1 MIIFKKL
8 SMQTSIITG
17 DIINSRK
24 INSERWIPS
33 LKNVLNKFGSEP
45 AEWEIYRGD
54 SFQVEVKPE
63 DALRAAILIKAYIK
77 QNKELDVRM
86 AIGIGKIN
94 HKAKKITESNGT
106 AFINSGE
113 CYDNLKRKTLAIRSG
128 NEIFDED
135 INVYIDLSLLTM
147 NNWTENSAKIVSL
160 RIEKPTA
167 TQKELSE
174 ELQIS
179 QSNVSSRITRSG
191 YDEIMNM
198 EKKYRK
204 KIQKI

>member
-1 MIIFKKL
+1 
-8 SMQTSIITG
+8 MQTSVITG

-24 INSERWIPS
+24 INSEKWIHS
-33 LKNVLNKFGSEP
+33 LKNVLNTFGSEP
-45 AEWEIYRGD
+45 TEWEIYRGD
-54 SFQVEVKPE
+54 SFQLEITPE
-63 DALRAAILIKAYIK
+63 DALLAAILIKAYIK
-77 QNKELDVRM
+77 QNKEVDVRM
-86 AIGIGKIN
+86 AIGLGNIN

-113 CYDNLKRKTLAIRSG
+113 CYDNLKRKTLVISSD
-128 NEIFDED
+128 NKTFDED
-135 INVYIDLSLLTM
+135 INVCIDLALLTM
-147 NNWTENSAKIVSL
+147 NNWTENSAEIVRL
-160 RIEKPTA
+160 RIEKPNA

-198 EKKYRK
+198 EKKYRG
-204 KIQKI
+204 KIQKT